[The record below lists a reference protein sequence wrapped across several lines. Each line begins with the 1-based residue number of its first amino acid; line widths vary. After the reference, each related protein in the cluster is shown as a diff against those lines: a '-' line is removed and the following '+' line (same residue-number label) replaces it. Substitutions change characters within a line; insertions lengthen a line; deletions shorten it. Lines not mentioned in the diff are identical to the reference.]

1 MGSTT
6 IEYKLMMLLFVFGS
20 SVNILEVFEK
30 LRMSSFVFHEVPSA
44 LNEPDI
50 YSDTEVKTCVGALS

>member
-6 IEYKLMMLLFVFGS
+6 IDYRLMMLLFVFGS
-20 SVNILEVFEK
+20 SVNILEAFEK
-30 LRMSSFVFHEVPSA
+30 LRMPSFVFHEVPNA

-50 YSDTEVKTCVGALS
+50 FSDSEVDTCVGALS